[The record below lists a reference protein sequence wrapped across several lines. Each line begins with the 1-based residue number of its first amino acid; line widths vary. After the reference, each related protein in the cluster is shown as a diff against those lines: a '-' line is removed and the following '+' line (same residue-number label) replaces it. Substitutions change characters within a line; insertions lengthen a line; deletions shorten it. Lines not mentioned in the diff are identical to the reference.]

1 MKTKDLIELA
11 GDPRFISGIFNYC
24 DRWCERCPFTSR
36 CLNYEQMPESEK
48 SGDPAAHD
56 PNSAAFWE
64 TLQETM
70 AQTRQMIEEFAAE
83 QGIDL
88 NAPEAAAAVEE
99 RRERRQS
106 ARENALAK
114 SAERYAMTIEQWF
127 KRKEED
133 LEEAAHFDEGVQ
145 DAIEVIRW
153 YQFMPAVKITR
164 GQMQRMRDDLDLE
177 EDPVQNDA
185 NGSVKVALIAMDRSI
200 AAWGRLKTFLP
211 EKTGDILPF
220 LARLESLRRQ
230 TERAFPNARD
240 FIRPG
245 FDEASEFVM

>member
-1 MKTKDLIELA
+1 MKTQELIELA
-11 GDPRFISGIFNYC
+11 GDPRFISGIYNYC

-36 CLNYEQMPESEK
+36 CLNYAQMPESEK
-48 SGDPAAHD
+48 SDDPAAHD
-56 PNSAAFWE
+56 LNSAEFWE
-64 TLQETM
+64 TLTEIM

-88 NAPEAAAAVEE
+88 NAPEAAAAVEQ

-114 SAERYAMTIEQWF
+114 LAERYAMTIEQWF
-127 KRKEED
+127 KREEEELD
-133 LEEAAHFDEGVQ
+133 EAAQFDEGVQ

-164 GQMQRMRDDLDLE
+164 GLMRDDLDLE
-177 EDPVQNDA
+177 EGPIQNDA

-230 TERAFPNARD
+230 TEREFPNARD

-245 FDEASEFVM
+245 FDEAAGLVM

>member
-1 MKTKDLIELA
+1 MKTQELIELA
-11 GDPRFISGIFNYC
+11 GDPRFISGIYNYC
-24 DRWCERCPFTSR
+24 DRWCERCPYTSR
-36 CLNYEQMPESEK
+36 CLTYAQMPDAEK
-48 SGDPAAHD
+48 SDDPAAHD
-56 PNSAAFWE
+56 LNSARFWE
-64 TLQETM
+64 TLQEIL

-88 NAPEAAAAVEE
+88 SAAEAAAVVEE

-106 ARENALAK
+106 ARESALAK
-114 SAERYAMTIEQWF
+114 RAERYAMAIEEWF
-127 KRKEED
+127 TREKEA
-133 LEEAAHFDEGVQ
+133 LGEAAQFDEAVQ

-164 GQMQRMRDDLDLE
+164 GLMRDGLVPE
-177 EDPVQNDA
+177 EDPIQNDA

-200 AAWGRLKTFLP
+200 AAWGRLKSYLP

-220 LARLESLRRQ
+220 LALLESLRRQ
-230 TERAFPNARD
+230 TEHAFPNARD

-245 FDEASEFVM
+245 FDEASDLVM